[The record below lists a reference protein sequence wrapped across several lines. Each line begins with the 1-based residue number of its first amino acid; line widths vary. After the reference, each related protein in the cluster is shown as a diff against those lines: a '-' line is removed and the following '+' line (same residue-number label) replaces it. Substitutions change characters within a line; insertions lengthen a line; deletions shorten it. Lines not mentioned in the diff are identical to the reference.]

1 VISLVGVPHDAPIQE
16 DSVVDGPEQ
25 RRDHQVLAGRPTESD
40 LRKVWILTAPTDFMI
55 GHRRFDVIEHLPE
68 AELDTAINEAQMADE
83 ARLVRRLCFVKN
95 LYAGD
100 VLEEAARRVG
110 VSQANSSRWAH
121 AWNDAGVDGLRPS
134 FGGGR
139 PPKLSNEQFAELC
152 DVLEEGQPWTPRAIH
167 ALIEERYSV
176 TYDPSHLSR
185 KLRESGMYYA
195 KPRPMDPRSPENA
208 DEILAERLGEA
219 LGEKETEEQEDDPVV
234 LGFFR

>member
-1 VISLVGVPHDAPIQE
+1 GGWFVNRLKVDSNAPITNE
-16 DSVVDGPEQ
+16 L
-25 RRDHQVLAGRPTESD
+25 RRWRGSG

-134 FGGGR
+134 F
-139 PPKLSNEQFAELC
+139 
-152 DVLEEGQPWTPRAIH
+152 
-167 ALIEERYSV
+167 
-176 TYDPSHLSR
+176 
-185 KLRESGMYYA
+185 
-195 KPRPMDPRSPENA
+195 
-208 DEILAERLGEA
+208 
-219 LGEKETEEQEDDPVV
+219 
-234 LGFFR
+234 